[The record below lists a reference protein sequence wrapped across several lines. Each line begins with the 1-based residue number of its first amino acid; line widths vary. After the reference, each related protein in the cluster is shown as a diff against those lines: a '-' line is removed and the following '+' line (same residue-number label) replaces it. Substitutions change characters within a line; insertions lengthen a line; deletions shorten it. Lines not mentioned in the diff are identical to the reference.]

1 MANSSNTDQGIRL
14 LVQKCRNE
22 FRRPENIYYYS
33 ENDFKEAEKRF
44 VKFCLTGNPNSNS
57 GWLFS
62 VNHKISRGGRL
73 HSPFCFPLVKGSL
86 CMCRLPFWLCQ
97 KIATHPCTSK
107 KLHYHIW
114 RLLGCSCIFS
124 AVLVALVGKSRE
136 SINGILEATSF
147 RGWFK
152 VNCLLF
158 CYIDISN
165 PLM

>member
-57 GWLFS
+57 GWLFA

-86 CMCRLPFWLCQ
+86 CMCRLPFWLCKKVFIPPPLNFQ
-97 KIATHPCTSK
+97 NIVLFSCDFWDVCAYFCRAENLATASW
-107 KLHYHIW
+107 KLHP
-114 RLLGCSCIFS
+114 LG
-124 AVLVALVGKSRE
+124 G
-136 SINGILEATSF
+136 G
-147 RGWFK
+147 
-152 VNCLLF
+152 
-158 CYIDISN
+158 SN
-165 PLM
+165 WTAPFWCVR